1 MEDVLAVYA
10 RPVDPRRPLICLDET
25 GKELQDHVRPPQ
37 PAKPG
42 RVARIDA
49 EYTRHG
55 SASLLLW
62 TAPHLGQR
70 GLRVTAQRTRVEWA
84 EAIRYLVE
92 EVFPEADKLVIV
104 LDNLNTHTEA
114 ALYHTFAAP
123 IARRLADKLEL
134 HFTPTHASWLNLAE
148 VELSVLKRQCLNGR
162 RIPNAETLTEQVE
175 AWAIDRNDRQ
185 KGISWH
191 FTTDDARIKLKRLY
205 PVPKYDK

>member
-1 MEDVLAVYA
+1 MRTWCLTTLEETARAGYVAKMEDVLAVYA

-70 GLRVTAQRTRVEWA
+70 GLRVLRGE
-84 EAIRYLVE
+84 IG
-92 EVFPEADKLVIV
+92 
-104 LDNLNTHTEA
+104 A
-114 ALYHTFAAP
+114 A
-123 IARRLADKLEL
+123 
-134 HFTPTHASWLNLAE
+134 
-148 VELSVLKRQCLNGR
+148 
-162 RIPNAETLTEQVE
+162 
-175 AWAIDRNDRQ
+175 
-185 KGISWH
+185 
-191 FTTDDARIKLKRLY
+191 
-205 PVPKYDK
+205 